1 MDFLV
6 KFCYLFFYNT
16 VYTYKNTRYWHR
28 TTESYGFDRPVG
40 FCLLFYF
47 LLQWLVNEK
56 KNLVSSAQT
65 RPDYVDGDEF
75 KDMMYLKIQ
84 EASVVPGEPV
94 GQ

>member
-1 MDFLV
+1 LQFI
-6 KFCYLFFYNT
+6 Y
-16 VYTYKNTRYWHR
+16 H
-28 TTESYGFDRPVG
+28 
-40 FCLLFYF
+40 
-47 LLQWLVNEK
+47 LLQWLVNEN